1 LTARIHKPESG
12 PCDFHGNRQD
22 GCGPVYAVTKKWLFE
37 IQNLGTFVTNTCK
50 ESIIYDEIWQ
60 RKNMKTIV
68 LTCPKYEG
76 SKMGWKEIK
85 IEKYYLMCM
94 EYISSCM
101 VYNYLLKTVLGNIFV
116 LRLFMYMHI
125 YGLDNILL

>member
-1 LTARIHKPESG
+1 
-12 PCDFHGNRQD
+12 
-22 GCGPVYAVTKKWLFE
+22 
-37 IQNLGTFVTNTCK
+37 
-50 ESIIYDEIWQ
+50 
-60 RKNMKTIV
+60 MKTIV

-125 YGLDNILL
+125 YGLDNIFIVNTRYMFWTYASYYCQCMSFFFVIY